1 MVRFPSPAPPSERLS
16 RRDVFLKGG
25 ALSLAGQ
32 PALAASPPAP
42 HRVDVHFHVLPPQYL
57 SEAPAAGAVQ
67 RPFARSVEAS
77 LAEMDRGGVSVAL
90 LSFPTPLYWF
100 TGVEAGRR
108 LARLCNDYYAGVVR
122 QRPSRFGFFA
132 ALPPLDDT
140 EGVMR
145 EIAYAYDTLG
155 ADGVALMTNYSGR
168 YLGDE
173 AFAPILQELDRRK
186 AVAFVHPIDAPCCT
200 AVNDGVGV
208 SYAEF
213 PFDTA
218 RTVMSLWV
226 RNALAERPNLRF
238 IFSHGGGALPMIA
251 DRIDKFGRP
260 GPKGTPPTHDAL
272 AFISRLYFDTANAAG
287 PAALPAVR
295 GMADPTHILFGSDF
309 PYIPISR
316 SADNLARAGLGRG
329 ELAAIERGNALA
341 LLPRLRAIA

>member
-1 MVRFPSPAPPSERLS
+1 VST
-16 RRDVFLKGG
+16 G
-25 ALSLAGQ
+25 ALTLAGSA
-32 PALAASPPAP
+32 ALASPPAP
-42 HRVDVHFHVLPPQYL
+42 HRIDVHFHVLPPQYL
-57 SEAPAAGAVQ
+57 SDAPAAGDVQ
-67 RPFARSVEAS
+67 RPFGRTIEAS
-77 LAEMDRGGVSVAL
+77 LAEMDRAGVAVGM

-108 LARLCNDYYAGVVR
+108 LARICNDYYAGVVR
-122 QRPSRFGFFA
+122 QRPKRFGHFA

-140 EGVMR
+140 DGALR

-155 ADGVALMTNYSGR
+155 VDGVALMTNYGGR

-173 AFAPILQELDRRK
+173 AFAPILQELERRK
-186 AVAFVHPIDAPCCT
+186 AAVFVHPIDAPCCT

-208 SYAEF
+208 GYGEF

-226 RNALAERPNLRF
+226 KNALAERPNLRF

-272 AFISRLYFDTANAAG
+272 AFIRTLYFDTANAAG

-309 PYIPISR
+309 PYVPIGR
-316 SADNLARAGLGRG
+316 SVENLARAGLRHQ
-329 ELAAIERGNALA
+329 ELAAIDRGNALA
-341 LLPRLRAIA
+341 LFPRLRATA